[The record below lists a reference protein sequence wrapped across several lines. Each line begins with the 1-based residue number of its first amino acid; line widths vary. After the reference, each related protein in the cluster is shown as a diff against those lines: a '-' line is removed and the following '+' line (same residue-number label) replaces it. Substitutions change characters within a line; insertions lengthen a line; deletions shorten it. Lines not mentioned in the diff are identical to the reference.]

1 MAGKSVCYHHLGSF
15 FVEFYYITHRKK
27 KSFKNVL
34 MSCSGVVLLLEANI
48 NHLSVPLLLS
58 SLRLLTGFLEYLAY
72 CIRLYYGLE

>member
-15 FVEFYYITHRKK
+15 FSRRVLLHDPQKK

-48 NHLSVPLLLS
+48 NHLSVPLVVIAKIIN
-58 SLRLLTGFLEYLAY
+58 GFS
-72 CIRLYYGLE
+72 